1 MDKECMH
8 INLMNT
14 TFAESGYDIPVFGVG
29 HYCFNVIHVTA
40 IVCLLLSLCSAV
52 VVIILLYKSKVGKPF
67 MKWHKHERFLLYRCI
82 CDTSYGFVH
91 SLDHTQ
97 ILITKDHVR
106 PSGLCSFCAFDSV
119 KGVIANIIVSTGMIG
134 AILVALSTLYV
145 FTWYRI
151 YTESKKLKTNLGNNG
166 SLRSATLKSAKAM
179 CLFVVV
185 YIIQWTPVTVY
196 GTWQL
201 ISDVPFG
208 LFLAVVIMTNLSG
221 VFSGAI
227 WLFNMSNKNSVSN
240 QGHGE
245 TNLDM
250 TASKGRSTCYTD
262 QSSTNKQ

>member
-1 MDKECMH
+1 MSEMLVSYFSALVRVS
-8 INLMNT
+8 NLI
-14 TFAESGYDIPVFGVG
+14 YL
-29 HYCFNVIHVTA
+29 HFNFNLA
-40 IVCLLLSLCSAV
+40 
-52 VVIILLYKSKVGKPF
+52 F
-67 MKWHKHERFLLYRCI
+67 RF
-82 CDTSYGFVH
+82 S
-91 SLDHTQ
+91 
-97 ILITKDHVR
+97 
-106 PSGLCSFCAFDSV
+106 CAFDSV
-119 KGVIANIIVSTGMIG
+119 KGVIANIIISTGMIG

-145 FTWYRI
+145 FTWYQI
-151 YTESKKLKTNLGNNG
+151 YAESRKLKTNLGNNG

-208 LFLAVVIMTNLSG
+208 LFLSVVIMTNLSG
-221 VFSGAI
+221 VFSGTI
-227 WLFNMSNKNSVSN
+227 WLFNMANKNSVSN

-250 TASKGRSTCYTD
+250 TASKSRSTYYTD